1 MNSPAGRFATA
12 MMAAYGLAAAIR
24 IVMNELRVRRTMVTT
39 TITGPEGPYQASV
52 PLLSSLHA
60 PRHYLPAD
68 DLERSLH
75 VWHERSLRQALF
87 ILIAL
92 YFMMNLEAGQ
102 NLVLPFLG
110 YSGNHF

>member
-24 IVMNELRVRRTMVTT
+24 IVMNEMRVRRTMVNTSGG
-39 TITGPEGPYQASV
+39 ISV
-52 PLLSSLHA
+52 PLLQVH
-60 PRHYLPAD
+60 PRDTLPD
-68 DLERSLH
+68 DPLERSLH
-75 VWHERSLRQALF
+75 ALPLARLRQALF

-102 NLVLPFLG
+102 NLVLPFPG
-110 YSGNHF
+110 YFGNHES

>member
-1 MNSPAGRFATA
+1 MNSPGGRFATA

-24 IVMNELRVRRTMVTT
+24 IVMNELRVRRTMVLPYA
-39 TITGPEGPYQASV
+39 GAAPWEGV
-52 PLLSSLHA
+52 PLLQLH
-60 PRHYLPAD
+60 PRHTLQHYD
-68 DLERSLH
+68 DPLERSLH
-75 VWHERSLRQALF
+75 ALPLARLRQALF

-102 NLVLPFLG
+102 NLVLPFPG